1 VLSPGQ
7 KALAKIPDL
16 PPNADCEIAA
26 MPHSEFL
33 LPAFFDYSATFC
45 WAISGSLVAA
55 RRGYDLIGI
64 LMLALVSSTGGGLLR
79 DGLFLNNGPPVLVR
93 NPFYLALV
101 VAAALVVILFGK
113 RVQGIPGFER
123 VISLV
128 DGLGMGA
135 YAAVGMSR
143 AQALGFSPLG
153 VVLVGMVNAVGG
165 SVLRSVLVAS
175 EPHLFRPGT
184 YESVAALIGCCV
196 FLSLTKTEFASPTT
210 AAWATI
216 VIVFVVRVAAVAY
229 RVETR
234 PLEDFR
240 DDWMK
245 FGRGPG

>member
-1 VLSPGQ
+1 
-7 KALAKIPDL
+7 
-16 PPNADCEIAA
+16 

-33 LPAFFDYSATFC
+33 LPPFFDYSATFI

-55 RRGYDLIGI
+55 RRGYDVIGI

-93 NPFYLALV
+93 NPFYLGLV
-101 VAAALVVILFGK
+101 VAAAAVVILFGK
-113 RVQGIPGFER
+113 RVQRIPGFDR
-123 VISLV
+123 VISVV
-128 DGLGMGA
+128 DSLGLGA

-153 VVLVGMVNAVGG
+153 IVLVGMVNAVGG
-165 SVLRSVLVAS
+165 SVLRSVLVAK

-184 YESVAALIGCCV
+184 YESVAALIGCGA
-196 FLSLTKTEFASPTT
+196 FLSLTKTGTSSPSA
-210 AAWATI
+210 AAWVTI

-240 DDWMK
+240 DDWMEL
-245 FGRGPG
+245 GQGPG